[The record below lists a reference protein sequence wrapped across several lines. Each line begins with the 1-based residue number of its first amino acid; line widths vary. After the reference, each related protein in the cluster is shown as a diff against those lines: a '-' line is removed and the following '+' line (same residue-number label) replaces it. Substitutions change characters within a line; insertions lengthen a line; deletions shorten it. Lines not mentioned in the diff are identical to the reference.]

1 MSRIKAIRLTV
12 SNKFIRL
19 TVSNKFSLKNFPI
32 GKPKITQRAKLTTK
46 KKKIL
51 TKILQIICPKHL
63 PPNIRMMKTTR
74 RNILLIMRMR

>member
-1 MSRIKAIRLTV
+1 MSRIRA
-12 SNKFIRL
+12 IRL

-32 GKPKITQRAKLTTK
+32 GKPMITQRAKLIMA
-46 KKKIL
+46 KKI
-51 TKILQIICPKHL
+51 ILIQIQPIICPKHL

>member
-1 MSRIKAIRLTV
+1 MSRIRA
-12 SNKFIRL
+12 IRL

-32 GKPKITQRAKLTTK
+32 GKLMITQRANMTRA

>member
-1 MSRIKAIRLTV
+1 MSRIRA
-12 SNKFIRL
+12 IRL

-32 GKPKITQRAKLTTK
+32 GKLMITQRAKLTTK